1 MDNQDRILQVNVER
15 DGGVFSLVFSVNCA
29 IKESVKFDYYT
40 MKEFPRDKIYEDLL
54 NIGSRTYAQGRESN
68 KLINHI
74 CLPFDFYRFLK
85 KQKYNTIHVHS
96 DSAWKLL
103 VYIIPAKAAHVD
115 RIIVHSHSSYVNG
128 KFEWI
133 KKTLH
138 KLSKIFLP
146 VFATDFCTCSKEAS
160 EWMYPDKVKKKVYM
174 IHNGIDVNKFCFDL
188 DARIKLRSKL
198 GLKENNILLGT
209 VGNFSYQKNPEFIIH
224 IFENLCKASENFYL
238 IFVGSGNEEDNIKRY
253 AVKNGLSDKV
263 IFYGKTNNVAEILNA
278 FDVFLLPSRSEGLP
292 VCGIEAQANGLPV
305 LFSDH
310 ITKDIDYIENSRY
323 LPIDIGSEK
332 VWCQYIQSIFPE
344 IDGRKEGINRTIEHQ
359 FNIEYTTEEFLKLY
373 HR

>member
-15 DGGVFSLVFSVNCA
+15 DGGVFSLVFAVNSV

-40 MKEFPRDKIYEDLL
+40 MKEFPRDKVYEDLL
-54 NIGSRTYAQGRESN
+54 SLGARIYAQERKSN

-74 CLPFDFYRFLK
+74 CLTFDFYKFIK
-85 KQKYNTIHVHS
+85 KQKYEIIHVHS

-103 VYIIPAKAAHVD
+103 IYLIPAKAAHID
-115 RIIVHSHSSYVNG
+115 TIIVHSHSSYVNG
-128 KFEWI
+128 KFKWI

-138 KLSKIFLP
+138 KLSKLFLP

-188 DARIKLRSKL
+188 DVRMKLRSKL

-209 VGNFSYQKNPEFIIH
+209 VGDFSHLKNPEFIIR
-224 IFENLCKASENFYL
+224 IFERLYKDSENYYL
-238 IFVGSGNEEDNIKRY
+238 IFVGCGNAEEDIKLY
-253 AVKNGLSDKV
+253 TIENGLSDKV
-263 IFYGKTNNVAEILNA
+263 IFYGKTDNVSAILNA

-305 LFSDH
+305 LFSDQ
-310 ITKDIDYIENSRY
+310 ITRDIDYMENSRY
-323 LPIDIGSEK
+323 LPIDIGSEG
-332 VWCQYIQSIFPE
+332 VWCQYIQSISPG
-344 IDGRKEGINRTIEHQ
+344 IAGRKEGINKTIEHQ
-359 FNIEYTTEEFLKLY
+359 FNIEHTAEEFLKLY